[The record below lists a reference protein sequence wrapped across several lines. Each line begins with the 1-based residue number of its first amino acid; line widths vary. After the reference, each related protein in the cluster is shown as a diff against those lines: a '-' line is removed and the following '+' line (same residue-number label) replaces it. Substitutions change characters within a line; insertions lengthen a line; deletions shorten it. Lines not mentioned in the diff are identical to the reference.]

1 MFQKILIA
9 EDMDY
14 INSGIRSELKTLKIP
29 QIDFATYC
37 DEALLK
43 LKKAIV
49 ENKPFDLLI
58 SDLSFVEDANEQQL
72 KSGEALIFEAR
83 KLIPELKIIVFSV
96 ENKKHQIQT
105 LFNQSNING
114 YVLKGRDGLRELK
127 KAIHEVEISDIRYIS
142 KEIQSALYHSE
153 AIEITDYDL
162 YVVACLSKGMSQPEI
177 SSYLKNKGLKPSGV
191 SAIEKRIKLLKE
203 HFNAKNPTHLVA
215 ITKDLGLI

>member
-1 MFQKILIA
+1 MFQKVLIA

-14 INSGIRSELKTLKIP
+14 INSGIRSELDTLGIP
-29 QIDFATYC
+29 TIDFVTYC

-43 LKKAIV
+43 LKRAAQEK
-49 ENKPFDLLI
+49 EPFDVLI
-58 SDLSFVEDANEQQL
+58 SDLSFVEDAHDQLL
-72 KSGEALIFEAR
+72 KSGEALIFEVR
-83 KLIPELKIIVFSV
+83 KLFPSLKIIVFSV

-105 LFNQSNING
+105 LFNQANING

-127 KAIHEVEISDIRYIS
+127 KAIQEIETSDTKYIS
-142 KEIQSALYHSE
+142 NQIQSALYKSE

-162 YVVACLSKGMSQPEI
+162 YIVECLSKGMSQPEI
-177 SSYLKNKGLKPSGV
+177 STYLKNQDMKPSGV
-191 SAIEKRIKLLKE
+191 SAIEKRLKLLKE